1 MNNRAYA
8 ILTGLFIL
16 VLGAAVLLGALWL
29 SGGGENTKPYVIVTR
44 QSVSGL
50 QPQSTVYF
58 RGIAVGK
65 VQDIRFGPDDP
76 REIEIRIAVRSDV
89 PVTQGTYATLQ
100 LQGVTGLS
108 QLELDDKGDNAAL
121 LTTGSSHPAR
131 IPMQASS
138 FERLSDSGAELVA
151 SLKTLSGKL
160 NTVLDEKGQAHIRA
174 VLAQT
179 DAATQALVTLERDLD
194 ATARRMPALA
204 DQARQTLAE
213 LQTTG
218 RKLGAL
224 GDQAQSLLDDGKGVG
239 RRLNRE
245 TLPQLDSTLQS
256 LDRSARQLQQL
267 LVQLRRDPQQLLRGR
282 RSPPPGPGEQQE
294 DVTE

>member
-1 MNNRAYA
+1 MNNRAYTV
-8 ILTGLFIL
+8 LTGLFIL
-16 VLGAAVLLGALWL
+16 ILGAGVLLGAMWL
-29 SGGGENTKPYVIVTR
+29 SGGGENTKPYLIVTR

-50 QPQSTVYF
+50 QPQSTVFF

-65 VQDIRFGPDDP
+65 VQDIRFNPKDP
-76 REIEIRIAVRSDV
+76 REIEIRISVRSDV

-108 QLELDDKGDNAAL
+108 QLELDDKGEDKAPLA
-121 LTTGSSHPAR
+121 TSSSQPAR

-138 FERLSDSGAELVA
+138 FERLSDSGAELIA

-160 NTVLDEKGQAHIRA
+160 NHVLDEKSQAHIRA

-179 DAATQALVTLERDLD
+179 DAATRALLTLEQDLD
-194 ATARRMPALA
+194 VAAKRMPALT

-218 RKLGAL
+218 RKLNAL
-224 GDQAQSLLDDGKGVG
+224 GDQAQLLLDDGRGVG

-245 TLPQLDSTLQS
+245 TLPQLDATLQS
-256 LDRSARQLQQL
+256 LGRSARELQLFL
-267 LVQLRRDPQQLLRGR
+267 AQLRRDPQQLLRGR
-282 RSPPPGPGEQQE
+282 SSLSPGPGEAQE
-294 DVTE
+294 DKTE

>member
-16 VLGAAVLLGALWL
+16 VLGAGVLLGAMWL
-29 SGGGENTKPYVIVTR
+29 SGGGENTKPYVIVTQ

-65 VQDIRFGPDDP
+65 VQEIRFSPQNP
-76 REIEIRIAVRSDV
+76 REIEIRIGVRNDV
-89 PVTQGTYATLQ
+89 PVTQGTYATLK

-108 QLELDDKGDNAAL
+108 QLELDDQGANDTL
-121 LTTGSSHPAR
+121 LTTSSRQPAR
-131 IPMQASS
+131 IPMRASS

-160 NTVLDEKGQAHIRA
+160 NSVLDDDAQAHIRS

-179 DAATQALVTLERDLD
+179 DAATRALVTLEQDLD
-194 ATARRMPALA
+194 AAARHMPALT

-218 RKLGAL
+218 RKLNTL
-224 GDQAQSLLDDGKGVG
+224 GDQAQQLLDDGQGVG
-239 RRLNRE
+239 RRLNRQ

-256 LDRSARQLQQL
+256 LDRSARQLEQL
-267 LVQLRRDPQQLLRGR
+267 LAQLRRDPQQLLRGR
-282 RSPPPGPGEQQE
+282 RSVPAGPGETQNGE
-294 DVTE
+294 AE